1 MTANRFVKKFLKI
14 TGILLG
20 ILLVLLVGFH
30 FWFQAHAK
38 QIIEDMVTSQS
49 NGKVKLEIG
58 KLRFSYFSKKIEMEK
73 VVFYNTDTLTGSTA
87 TRFSVDKMKLQAKAI
102 LPIVFKKRILIDSL
116 TLLSPHIQVTRL
128 RATDT
133 AVKKNRKDVSIP
145 EEIGKIYSSIQDALQ
160 VLNVKRF
167 QIDDGTFTL
176 INKIVPDQLPMT
188 ITNLHFHIDNLK
200 VDDTKLTGK
209 EKLLF
214 SDNIVLRSANQNIIF
229 PDGRHR
235 LSFSK
240 FRINLKKRLV
250 EFDSCTIAATRAD
263 SSSAAFSVFFDA
275 LLLTNIDF
283 DTLYKSEVIKAD
295 SVYCVNPKFNLD
307 VQLGKKKGVNKPA
320 PKLGDIIKQLTGDLQ
335 LGYVVVNNADFNIKT
350 IKDGNPSSFIFSNNN
365 FEMQGLSI
373 DQDAA
378 KPVKVKNFAMAIRNY
393 ENFIKD
399 STYSI
404 KFDSILFKGDQITLS
419 NFLFNKFEN
428 GKISNTFSIPQ
439 FSLQGLSWDEL
450 VFEKRLKAEQAI
462 MFSPYISYTA
472 STNAKKKADK
482 QNIFQSLGTIND
494 YMDLQYLDIKN
505 GTIDLKLKN
514 NLQVQLENAD
524 VAVQSNS
531 LLTSTKLS
539 GIKNSLTSLSFKNG
553 KILAGNLTMELKDIR
568 YVGKSGQ
575 FGAGS
580 ISITDK
586 QKKMAIDLQEIAVD
600 KMQVNEI
607 TGSVFA
613 DGVQWQK
620 GNVVLHSGPGK
631 KEGTDAATIELK
643 NVRGTNT
650 TINAIIAG
658 KSISTNLASV
668 FFNELLKKP
677 DSQLLLDGLDI
688 TGKQLQVK
696 DNNLNLSVAEYDI
709 TDNKSSS
716 FRQILYKSNNGKM
729 NADISI
735 PSLSLIPHVQPLL
748 NGDIALDAI
757 NMVKPVINLHLAAKN
772 TNNENK
778 KTGLPKIDISELKL
792 TQPTI
797 NFTQAS
803 DSGTLSL
810 SWHGQ
815 KNTANFLQG
824 SNLHTNTGTTSVSNL
839 NFYLTDFIFTNPK
852 GKTFTT
858 GEGKVA
864 AQLKNIGLEQK
875 ENEPLEWKAI
885 VADFDTKDFR
895 LDSIGK
901 SKGNLVLNSGS
912 LHNLNISSSTIV
924 NLQQL
929 AAANTAFRLKQ
940 FTGNYTDAIKNLQW
954 YNAGFNRSSNIFSA
968 DSFSFAP
975 ALEKDSFLA
984 KQSFQAD
991 YISFK
996 SGEVKIGPVDIDSY
1010 IRDNTLSI
1018 GTATINNLFFTDYK
1032 DKQMPFNAGI
1042 IKPLPVNMIKRIPQH
1057 LTIDTVLL
1065 TNANVEYTEVNEKIK
1080 KPGTITVNRMTV
1092 RLINFKNYNIKPT
1105 DSLSLQANGYLMDSA
1120 WIRLRV
1126 KESYTDSLGG
1136 FLMTLR
1142 IKPTDLTILN
1152 PALIPLASVK
1162 IKSGL
1167 LDTLSM
1173 RAIGREYLSLGE
1185 MRMNYHD
1192 LKVRLLKNG
1201 DTTSTR
1207 NFLSRVI
1214 NTVIKN
1220 KNISRMGQVFF
1231 IRNRDRSAI
1240 NYLIKIAFSGMASS
1254 VGVKSNKKM
1263 MRKYKNELEKRNLP
1277 PIDFE

>member
-1 MTANRFVKKFLKI
+1 LTANRFVKKLLKI
-14 TGILLG
+14 TGVLLG
-20 ILLVLLVGFH
+20 VLLVLLVGFH

-38 QIIEDMVTSQS
+38 QIIQDMVTSQS
-49 NGKVKLEIG
+49 NGKVKLKIG

-116 TLLSPHIQVTRL
+116 TLLSPHIQVTRI

-133 AVKKNRKDVSIP
+133 VSKKNRKDISIP
-145 EEIGKIYSSIQDALQ
+145 EEIGKVYSSIQDALQ

-176 INKIVPDQLPMT
+176 INKIIPDQLPMT

-200 VDDTKLTGK
+200 VDDTKLTGN

-214 SDNIVLRSANQNIIF
+214 SDNIVLRSDNQNIIF

-235 LSFSK
+235 LSFSQ
-240 FRINLKKRLV
+240 FRINLQKRLV

-335 LGYVVVNNADFNIKT
+335 LGYVVVSNADFNIKT
-350 IKDGNPSSFIFSNNN
+350 IKDGNPSSFTFSNNN

-378 KPVKVKNFAMAIRNY
+378 KPLKVKNFAMAIRNY

-404 KFDSILFKGDQITLS
+404 KFDSVLFKGDQITLS

-450 VFEKRLKAEQAI
+450 VFEKRLKADQAI
-462 MFSPYISYTA
+462 MFSPYISYTV

-514 NLQVQLENAD
+514 NLRVQLENAD

-539 GIKNSLTSLSFKNG
+539 GIKNSLTNLSFRNG

-586 QKKMAIDLQEIAVD
+586 EKKMVIDLQEIAVE

-620 GNVVLHSGPGK
+620 GNVVIHSGAGK

-668 FFNELLKKP
+668 FFNELIKKP
-677 DSQLLLDGLDI
+677 DSKLLLDGLDI
-688 TGKQLQVK
+688 IGKQLQVK

-729 NADISI
+729 TADISI

-772 TNNENK
+772 TNNENN

-803 DSGTLSL
+803 DSGILSL
-810 SWHGQ
+810 SWQGQ
-815 KNTANFLQG
+815 KNSANFLQG
-824 SNLHTNTGTTSVSNL
+824 SNLHTNAGITSVSNL

-858 GEGKVA
+858 GDGKVA

-901 SKGNLVLNSGS
+901 TKGNLVLNSGS
-912 LHNLNISSSTIV
+912 LNNLNVSSSTIT
-924 NLQQL
+924 NLQKL
-929 AAANTAFRLKQ
+929 AAVNTAFRLKQ
-940 FTGNYTDAIKNLQW
+940 FTGNYVDATKNLQW
-954 YNAGFNRSSNIFSA
+954 YNAGFNRNSNIFSL
-968 DSFSFAP
+968 DSFSFTP
-975 ALEKDSFLA
+975 ALEKDSFIA
-984 KQSFQAD
+984 KQLFQTD

-996 SGEVKIGPVDIDSY
+996 ADAVNIGPVDIDTY

-1042 IKPLPVNMIKRIPQH
+1042 IKPLPVDMIKRIPQH

-1105 DSLSLQANGYLMDSA
+1105 DSLSLQANGYLMDTA

-1136 FLMTLR
+1136 FLMTVR
-1142 IKPTDLTILN
+1142 MKPADLTILN

-1162 IKSGL
+1162 IESGF

-1173 RAIGREYLSLGE
+1173 RAVGREYLSLGE

-1192 LKVRLLKNG
+1192 LKIRLLKNG
-1201 DTTSTR
+1201 DTTAAR

-1214 NTVIKN
+1214 NTVVKN
-1220 KNISRMGQVFF
+1220 KNTSRMGQVFF
-1231 IRNRDRSAI
+1231 IRKRDRSAI
-1240 NYLIKIAFSGMASS
+1240 NYLIKIALSGMSSS
-1254 VGVKSNKKM
+1254 VGAKSNKKM
-1263 MRKYKNELEKRNLP
+1263 IRKYKKELEQRKLP
-1277 PIDFE
+1277 PIDLE